1 MNKYKSSSIINTMN
15 EHKLNSKWV
24 LWYHNPNDS
33 SWDMTSY
40 HKVMELFSVENF
52 WDMFTILKTT
62 HFQNG
67 MFFLM
72 KDKVKPMWEDI
83 HNVDGGCWSFRVNKK
98 DVPKTWQ
105 ELVLSAVGECLI
117 NNKYSKTIN
126 GISISPKRSFSII
139 KIWNDN
145 IKINEGHLLNQVSG
159 LNMDELIY
167 KPHVES
173 IDKDKEKR
181 LNRQKAEM
189 LKEQE
194 NKDNNIDNNTDNNKD
209 NNIDNIDNKDNKDN
223 KDNNKDDNKDNNK
236 DDNKDNSKNTIKK
249 RIDDDDSD
257 DEESLKIYQLHQAKI
272 KSMLE

>member
-1 MNKYKSSSIINTMN
+1 MA

-33 SWDMTSY
+33 NWDMKSY
-40 HKVMELFSVENF
+40 HKVMELISVENF
-52 WDMFTILKTT
+52 WDMFTILKTS

-72 KDKVKPMWEDI
+72 KNQVKPMWEDV
-83 HNVDGGCWSFRVNKK
+83 HNVDGGCWSFRVSKK
-98 DVPKTWQ
+98 EVPKTWQ
-105 ELVLSAVGECLI
+105 ELVLSALGEILI
-117 NNKYSKTIN
+117 NNKYAKTIN

-145 IKINEGHLLNQVSG
+145 VKINEGSLLNKVPG
-159 LNMDELIY
+159 LNMDELMY

-189 LKEQE
+189 MKEQE
-194 NKDNNIDNNTDNNKD
+194 AKENANNNEEQNKNKPA
-209 NNIDNIDNKDNKDN
+209 
-223 KDNNKDDNKDNNK
+223 
-236 DDNKDNSKNTIKK
+236 KK
-249 RIDDDDSD
+249 KIEDSDSDSD
-257 DEESLKIYQLHQAKI
+257 DEAFKIYQQHQARMQA
-272 KSMLE
+272 MLDT